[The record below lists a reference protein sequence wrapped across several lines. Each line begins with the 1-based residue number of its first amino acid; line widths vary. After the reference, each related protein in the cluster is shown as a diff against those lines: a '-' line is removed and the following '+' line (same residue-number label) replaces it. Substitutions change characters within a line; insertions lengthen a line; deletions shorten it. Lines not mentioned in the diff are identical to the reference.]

1 MGIAVLVGDELVRVE
16 VENIRDAGMS
26 TDEVARQ
33 AQRILEQWI
42 DRYRPD
48 VLAVELPEFAQSKA
62 RRQLRQL
69 VRAITITGRK
79 AGLEVRPYVPTTVR
93 RRMCSHDRPTRLAV
107 AREVAERFAWLA
119 PYYQKEAERSWWRKP
134 YWLSM
139 FDAIAVGLVCHEDH
153 ARRRRRTTA

>member
-1 MGIAVLVGDELVRVE
+1 MRGRFGDVLYLCDHDMSHSDNSHLAVDPGVRYMGIAVLVGDELVRVE

-62 RRQLRQL
+62 SRQLRQL

-119 PYYQKEAERSWWRKP
+119 PYYQKEAERS
-134 YWLSM
+134 
-139 FDAIAVGLVCHEDH
+139 
-153 ARRRRRTTA
+153 